1 MFLAPDN
8 LVVKEINGTPVTG
21 RGLLECFKV
30 SRKRSHEDCMT
41 ILHSAWC
48 MLGCAG
54 TPMHEMMFPCLLY
67 VQAYMKVF
75 HGDNLPEPKGMLQVG
90 VFQHW

>member
-1 MFLAPDN
+1 
-8 LVVKEINGTPVTG
+8 
-21 RGLLECFKV
+21 
-30 SRKRSHEDCMT
+30 MT